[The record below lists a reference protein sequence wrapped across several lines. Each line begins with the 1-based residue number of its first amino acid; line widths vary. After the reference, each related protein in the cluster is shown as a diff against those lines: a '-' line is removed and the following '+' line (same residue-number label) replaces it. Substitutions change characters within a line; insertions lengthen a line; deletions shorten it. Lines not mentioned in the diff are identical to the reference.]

1 MVILQNGTSIVRMLP
16 WRQGAPTDCRK
27 TPEAPGASILTC
39 REAGYAVAHY
49 ALHTDRTGG
58 ERPETAR

>member
-1 MVILQNGTSIVRMLP
+1 MFILQNGKSMVRMLP
-16 WRQGAPTDCRK
+16 WRQGAPTDCGNA
-27 TPEAPGASILTC
+27 PEAPGASILTC
-39 REAGYAVAHY
+39 REVGYAVGHY